1 MKKII
6 LSFFFMFVLV
16 PVASAQL
23 QLVQLDDGLKYKDQ
37 IVGKGEEALSGKVVV
52 VDYNGWLLKKNGN
65 KGSKF
70 DSSYDNAKKFE
81 FRLGAGDVIKGWDM
95 GIVGMRV
102 GGTRELR
109 IPSDL
114 AYGKESMGK
123 RIPANSDLI
132 FEVKLLGVK

>member
-6 LSFFFMFVLV
+6 LSFFFMFVFTS
-16 PVASAQL
+16 VASAQL

-37 IVGKGEEALSGKVVV
+37 IVGKGEEALAGKVVI
-52 VDYNGWLLKKNGN
+52 VDYNGWLLKTNGN

-95 GIVGMRV
+95 GIIGMRV

-109 IPSDL
+109 IPSGL

-132 FEVKLLGVK
+132 FEVKLLDVK